1 MDMKQ
6 TEAGTKKFT
15 TEEKKAILME
25 AREKGVKTTL
35 AKYGLYQAT
44 YYYWKKKFL
53 IYGEEGLEHRSNRD
67 RENLIKRLEKENAA
81 LKILLAERE
90 LEGKLK
96 DELLK
101 KKYPE
106 KRRKSW

>member
-1 MDMKQ
+1 MNMKQ
-6 TEAGTKKFT
+6 TESGTKKFT
-15 TEEKKAILME
+15 TDEKKAILKE

-35 AKYGLYQAT
+35 SKYGLYPAT

-53 IYGEEGLEHRSNRD
+53 VYGEEGLEHRSSRD
-67 RENLIKRLEKENAA
+67 RDNLIKKLEKENES
-81 LKILLAERE
+81 LKILLAEKE

-96 DELLK
+96 DELMK

-106 KRRKSW
+106 MRKKPW